1 MNRPVKNR
9 PGDVCIRRIIIQPE
23 PDRKYISFRSRQLI
37 RYCEMNLTSFVP
49 PEQRNLSGS
58 IAVRDLETSAN
69 KLNWGIAPGS
79 NLANNYLYS
88 SLTPNYYRI

>member
-1 MNRPVKNR
+1 
-9 PGDVCIRRIIIQPE
+9 
-23 PDRKYISFRSRQLI
+23 
-37 RYCEMNLTSFVP
+37 MNLTSFVP